1 MQEGESKTK
10 RERLSSSRN
19 LNAHIADGPLS
30 SLDLEGAAPHLSLH
44 IWLLLRS
51 RSPEASCVIMAM
63 QGVLAVHEFQGA
75 QLMLF

>member
-30 SLDLEGAAPHLSLH
+30 SLDLEGAAPYLSLH
-44 IWLLLRS
+44 IWLLLNSS

-63 QGVLAVHEFQGA
+63 QGVSAVHEFAGEPN
-75 QLMLF
+75 